1 MKKSTK
7 DDQFVSD
14 EYSLLVNKE
23 ETKQS
28 EITQPLFKTLTR
40 TLSGTLNETEV
51 SGANESKKGSLADF
65 NRLSVLTK
73 VLLAIAIAGEIAG
86 LVLACIQIYLY
97 PNVFFS
103 YVALTLATFALIAS
117 LASLSEKVD
126 EYNVLPGGL
135 K

>member
-1 MKKSTK
+1 MKKSLK
-7 DDQFVSD
+7 LDDPILPASPSEGTRLVPRSPSEKKTERVTFMPQLSSTSVRSAIDSVVSD
-14 EYSLLVNKE
+14 Y
-23 ETKQS
+23 
-28 EITQPLFKTLTR
+28 
-40 TLSGTLNETEV
+40 
-51 SGANESKKGSLADF
+51 